1 MYDLVVIGAGLAGL
15 HVAVEWLTR
24 HPHTQCALVERYPA
38 PGGRIHTHHETV
50 PGRGRLSWE
59 SGAGRIST
67 RHHRVLGRLTHYGL
81 TTTPLGTSWSSYP
94 PSPNRFTDLADLYLP
109 PLRRLPPHVLRTNTL
124 ASLFH
129 RLAPKNAEWI
139 RSFPYTAEFHTL
151 RADLALN
158 ALEAGELHS
167 PEGFVVC
174 NEGLSTLVERM
185 TADFLARG
193 GILLSERTCLRV
205 QKQRAGKAGKEGKA
219 GKAGLS
225 ITLERKEDL
234 KTAKETLHAHRVVLA
249 MDAESLRTLHPRLP
263 VLRHLASP
271 PLLRIYAVFPVRN
284 GKAWFSDLSTTVL
297 EDSPLRFFIPVRP
310 DKGVVMISY
319 TEGADAEYW
328 MKMPRDQR
336 HQKVLEEARRVFTHH
351 TIPDPLVMKSHPWK
365 TGCTYWLPGDYDPH
379 EESDASVQ
387 PVQGWPMY
395 LCSESFAVEQSW
407 MESALVQAEKVI
419 RRL

>member
-1 MYDLVVIGAGLAGL
+1 MYDIVIIGAGIAGL
-15 HVAVEWLTR
+15 HVAIEWLTR
-24 HPHTQCALVERYPA
+24 HPNSQCALVERYPT
-38 PGGRIHTHHETV
+38 PGGRIHTHHESV
-50 PGRGRLSWE
+50 AGRGRLSWE

-67 RHHRVLGRLTHYGL
+67 RHHRVLGLLHRYGL
-81 TTTPLGTSWSSYP
+81 TDAPLNPTWSAYP
-94 PSPNRFTDLADLYLP
+94 PAPNPFTALADLYLP
-109 PLRRLPPHVLRTNTL
+109 PLRRLPASVLRRNTL
-124 ASLFH
+124 ATLLRRVH
-129 RLAPKNAEWI
+129 PHDTDWI
-139 RSFPYTAEFHTL
+139 RSFPYHAEFHTL
-151 RADLALN
+151 RADLALQ

-174 NEGLSTLVERM
+174 REKLSTLVQRM
-185 TADFLARG
+185 TDDYLQRG
-193 GILLSERTCLRV
+193 GILLTGRQALSVKKADHHVTVTV
-205 QKQRAGKAGKEGKA
+205 QTQDNA
-219 GKAGLS
+219 
-225 ITLERKEDL
+225 
-234 KTAKETLHAHRVVLA
+234 KTQDTLHARRIVLA
-249 MDAESLRTLHPRLP
+249 MDAESLRTFQPRLP

-297 EDSPLRFFIPVRP
+297 EDSPLRFFIPVQP

-336 HQKVLEEARRVFTHH
+336 HRNVLQEARRVFRDH

-387 PVQGWPMY
+387 PLKGWPLY
-395 LCSESFAVEQSW
+395 VCSESFAVEQSW
-407 MESALVQAEKVI
+407 MESALVQAEKVLS
-419 RRL
+419 RL